1 MNENTIK
8 HEPHCLSAVIAGS
21 NEDSRLNLKVYV
33 TSTGVARV
41 QISEDVERWQPADI
55 LQEEGLLP
63 GKYTI
68 LDASDSAVPESVR
81 SSGQKFIAL
90 ALHSVKDS
98 EQRVLVIY
106 TSSLKFEL
114 YHSGIQV
121 VAVNERNLM
130 HFEKTQSKAMLNIN
144 NDDNGADGGAR
155 NLQSESS
162 ESDQPDKHQGK
173 EIVGYGEDG
182 LALYADGTKE
192 VADAELEEDDID
204 IDGEHVEANARKLLE
219 AEKYNWEERFQSHT
233 DSRPHGPMS
242 VGVDFSFPFTNNVF
256 GIPEHAA
263 PLNLPPSTGAGS
275 GKHYDQPYRMY
286 NLDVFEYELD
296 NTMALYGNIP
306 FMLGH
311 GVAGSGADL
320 SAVSA
325 ALFWFNPSETF
336 IDVNEAKKSGS
347 DAEHY
352 KQTHWLSESGLID
365 FFMFSGV
372 EPARAQP
379 ASALSTVPAQSA
391 HAMATSNPGLASVYY
406 DYSLLTGFTALPPL
420 FALGYHQCRWN
431 YRDEKDVAAVESKF
445 EELDYPM
452 DVIWLDIEH
461 TDGKR
466 YFTWDKN
473 LFQTP
478 VEMQQ
483 AVAAHGRKMVT
494 IVDPHIK
501 RDNQYVLL
509 RCFFFFFILL
519 W

>member
-1 MNENTIK
+1 
-8 HEPHCLSAVIAGS
+8 VF
-21 NEDSRLNLKVYV
+21 V
-33 TSTGVARV
+33 TATGVVRV

-55 LQEEGLLP
+55 LQEEGLKP
-63 GKYTI
+63 GKYTA
-68 LDASDSAVPESVR
+68 LDASDAAIPAGVKN
-81 SSGQKFIAL
+81 SGQKFIAL
-90 ALHSVKDS
+90 QLHSEKDDDV
-98 EQRVLVIY
+98 RVLVVY
-106 TSSLKFEL
+106 TASLRFEL
-114 YHSGIQV
+114 YHSGVQV

-130 HFEKTQSKAMLNIN
+130 HFEKTQSKSMLNIN
-144 NDDNGADGGAR
+144 NDDNAAGAGGAR
-155 NLQSESS
+155 SLQGEESS
-162 ESDQPDKHQGK
+162 GTSDPVKKDKHQGK

-182 LALYADGTKE
+182 LALYADGTQE
-192 VADAELEEDDID
+192 VKDSELESDELEEEDID
-204 IDGEHVEANARKLLE
+204 VDGEHVDANARKLLNE
-219 AEKYNWEERFQSHT
+219 HNWEERFQSHT

-242 VGVDFSFPFTNNVF
+242 VGVDFSFPFTNNVY

-263 PLNLPPSTGAGS
+263 PLNLPPSVGAGS

-311 GVAGSGADL
+311 GVTGSGADV

-336 IDVNEAKKSGS
+336 IDVNEGKGADEKL
-347 DAEHY
+347 Y

-372 EPARAQP
+372 ESSNAKP
-379 ASALSTVPAQSA
+379 ASALSTATSPGA
-391 HAMATSNPGLASVYY
+391 HAVATTNTGLASVYY

-445 EELDYPM
+445 EELDFPM

-478 VEMQQ
+478 KEMQE
-483 AVAAHGRKMVT
+483 AVAAHGRRMVT

-501 RDNQYVLL
+501 RDNQ
-509 RCFFFFFILL
+509 
-519 W
+519 

>member
-1 MNENTIK
+1 MLNESTIK
-8 HEPHCLSAVIAGS
+8 HEPHCFSSQIFGAS
-21 NEDSRLNLKVYV
+21 EDSRLNLKVFV
-33 TSTGVARV
+33 TATGVVRV
-41 QISEDVERWQPADI
+41 QISEDVERWQPVDI
-55 LQEEGLLP
+55 LQEEGLRP
-63 GKYTI
+63 GKYIT
-68 LDASDSAVPESVR
+68 LDSSDPAVPETVR
-81 SSGQKFIAL
+81 SSGQKFVAL
-90 ALHSVKDS
+90 SLHSEKDS
-98 EQRVLVIY
+98 DARVLIIY
-106 TSSLKFEL
+106 TASVKFEL
-114 YHSGIQV
+114 YHAGIQV

-130 HFEKTQSKAMLNIN
+130 HFEKTQSKLMLGENSEH
-144 NDDNGADGGAR
+144 GGAR
-155 NLQSESS
+155 SLQSEGGS
-162 ESDQPDKHQGK
+162 EPDTPVAAAAKPDKHQGK

-182 LALYADGTKE
+182 LALYADGTQE
-192 VADAELEEDDID
+192 VADAHLEEDEDNEDDID
-204 IDGEHVEANARKLLE
+204 IDGEHVDANARKLLSTE
-219 AEKYNWEERFQSHT
+219 NWEERFHSHT

-242 VGVDFSFPFTNNVF
+242 VGVDFSFPFTNNVY

-263 PLNLPPSTGAGS
+263 PMNLPPSVGAGS

-306 FMLGH
+306 FMMGH
-311 GVAGSGADL
+311 GVTGSGADAT
-320 SAVSA
+320 AVSA

-336 IDVNEAKKSGS
+336 IDVNEEKKRDS
-347 DAEHY
+347 ATNELY

-372 EPARAQP
+372 QSVSAKPAVHSA
-379 ASALSTVPAQSA
+379 ALSTTGAASA
-391 HAMATSNPGLASVYY
+391 HAVATTNTGLASVYY
-406 DYSLLTGFTALPPL
+406 DYSLLTGFTALPAL

-445 EELDYPM
+445 EELDFPM

-478 VEMQQ
+478 VDMQQ
-483 AVAAHGRKMVT
+483 AVSAHGRKMVT

-501 RDNQYVLL
+501 RDNQ
-509 RCFFFFFILL
+509 
-519 W
+519 